1 MLHTILWWKNFKQFF
16 TLTDLEQSYTYIG
29 LLQHNIHVVQYFYSW
44 LRISIFVHSIAPDL
58 PLHFTSKF
66 HFVNITLY
74 QLFFLIQMSSI
85 ELIFIIFQTSS
96 LPDRKRKQKKTYILL
111 LKLESTFRLDCH
123 KAAIWNRISELYLDV
138 YCSVTGFDFFLCQIH
153 KHRDSLFSKK
163 KKKRFQATFP
173 HLFPKGYFI
182 CNDIY
187 NVGFCRLRFS
197 KPKRKPK

>member
-44 LRISIFVHSIAPDL
+44 LRISIFVHSIASDL

-66 HFVNITLY
+66 HFVNIILY

-96 LPDRKRKQKKTYILL
+96 LPDRKRKQKSVYIAVKAGKHIPTRLPQSRSLKSNLRIIFRCVLL
-111 LKLESTFRLDCH
+111 S
-123 KAAIWNRISELYLDV
+123 NRIW
-138 YCSVTGFDFFLCQIH
+138 FLFMS
-153 KHRDSLFSKK
+153 D
-163 KKKRFQATFP
+163 T
-173 HLFPKGYFI
+173 
-182 CNDIY
+182 
-187 NVGFCRLRFS
+187 
-197 KPKRKPK
+197 